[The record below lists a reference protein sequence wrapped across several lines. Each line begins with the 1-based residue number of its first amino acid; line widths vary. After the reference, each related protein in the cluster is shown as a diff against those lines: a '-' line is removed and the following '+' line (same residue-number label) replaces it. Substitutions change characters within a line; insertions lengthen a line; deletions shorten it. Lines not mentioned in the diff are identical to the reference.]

1 MRLDELEFSG
11 KWGKGDDV
19 WLWIDEATG
28 RELGYASFPLIPGRG
43 RVLQR
48 VWIEPAYRHQ
58 YLLTDAWHV
67 WCERYGQDFPI
78 EEPNAAMQA
87 FLAVEASDGNDNPA
101 RRVVGGFHSE
111 TCAGRPSRSCRCA
124 IAHQL
129 AVKQTVICVVNDQLT
144 LGSGAKRTGRRFAA
158 PRRASC
164 R

>member
-1 MRLDELEFSG
+1 MGASLYLIEGDRVVPRSLRDAVLDLDHRFLDEDARRQLRLDELEFSG

-58 YLLTDAWHV
+58 YLLTDAWHL

-87 FLAVEASDGNDNPA
+87 FLA
-101 RRVVGGFHSE
+101 RRGVG
-111 TCAGRPSRSCRCA
+111 R
-124 IAHQL
+124 
-129 AVKQTVICVVNDQLT
+129 K
-144 LGSGAKRTGRRFAA
+144 
-158 PRRASC
+158 
-164 R
+164 

>member
-1 MRLDELEFSG
+1 MGASLYLIEGDRVVPRSLRDAVLDLDHRFLDEDARRQLRLDELEFSG

-87 FLAVEASDGNDNPA
+87 FLA
-101 RRVVGGFHSE
+101 RRGVG
-111 TCAGRPSRSCRCA
+111 R
-124 IAHQL
+124 
-129 AVKQTVICVVNDQLT
+129 K
-144 LGSGAKRTGRRFAA
+144 
-158 PRRASC
+158 
-164 R
+164 